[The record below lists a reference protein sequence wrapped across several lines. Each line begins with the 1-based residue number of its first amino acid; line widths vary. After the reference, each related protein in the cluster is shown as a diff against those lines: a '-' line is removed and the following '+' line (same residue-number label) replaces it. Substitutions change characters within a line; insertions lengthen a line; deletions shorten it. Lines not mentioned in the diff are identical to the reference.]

1 MKKLDRIARPYIIA
15 NAELTKLPRIGP
27 GGPGSINKEPD
38 LEAVLNVKPD
48 VIFISYMEPR
58 NADELQKKLGIPVV
72 ILTHG
77 RFASFDEL
85 VYGSL
90 RVAGKILN
98 KEKRAEEVIDFVENK
113 RLDLATRSKGFDDS
127 QKPSVYVGGVGYKGV
142 QGIESSDA
150 SFTPIE
156 WVGARNI
163 AKEVSKGE
171 HLFLDK
177 EKLLSLNPS
186 IIFIDGGGLN
196 LVKQDFEKR
205 PEFYKGLGAFKDNKV
220 YALYPF
226 NYYTT
231 NVDTAIV
238 DAYTVGKVLY
248 PENFS
253 DVSLPDKADE
263 IYKFL
268 VGKPVYKEMEK
279 DLALRKF
286 SEKDI
291 FPAGFFPLP
300 HPNHPEGGMLF
311 PKKHIDEIKKQE
323 QRDLTRFD
331 LDFDLPEHLLPEF
344 PAAIYLTTRPDLGD
358 VSQGKLVTIENYF
371 EMFNGILNPKQLE
384 GLRLLVT
391 PFPQQQFN
399 QTDDRR
405 SERPS
410 RGVTCFDCHA
420 NGHTNGGTHL
430 VGDIRPQ
437 EFRHRPGYSY
447 TERGQHPAAVRIAAS
462 VEDFGPLGR
471 VVNLGL

>member
-1 MKKLDRIARPYIIA
+1 MKKILGFFLIPALLIVTGAKLEASNGKTVTVTDMGKRSVTVPLDPKRIICLSSGTLRLICYLQATDRVVGVEDFEKTRPYARPYIIA

-163 AKEVSKGE
+163 AKEISKGE

-205 PEFYKGLGAFKDNKV
+205 PEFYKGLRAFKDNKV

-231 NVDTAIV
+231 NVDTAIA

-248 PENFS
+248 PEKFA

-279 DLALRKF
+279 D
-286 SEKDI
+286 
-291 FPAGFFPLP
+291 
-300 HPNHPEGGMLF
+300 
-311 PKKHIDEIKKQE
+311 
-323 QRDLTRFD
+323 
-331 LDFDLPEHLLPEF
+331 
-344 PAAIYLTTRPDLGD
+344 
-358 VSQGKLVTIENYF
+358 
-371 EMFNGILNPKQLE
+371 
-384 GLRLLVT
+384 
-391 PFPQQQFN
+391 
-399 QTDDRR
+399 
-405 SERPS
+405 
-410 RGVTCFDCHA
+410 
-420 NGHTNGGTHL
+420 
-430 VGDIRPQ
+430 
-437 EFRHRPGYSY
+437 
-447 TERGQHPAAVRIAAS
+447 
-462 VEDFGPLGR
+462 FGPLGR

>member
-1 MKKLDRIARPYIIA
+1 MKKILGFFLIPALVIVIAAKLEASNGKTVTVTDMGKRSVTVPLDPERIICLSSGTLRLICYLQATDRVVGVEDFEKTRPYARPYIIA

-98 KEKRAEEVIDFVENK
+98 KEKRAEEVIDFVESK
-113 RLDLATRSKGFDDS
+113 RLDLASRSKGFDKS

-150 SFTPIE
+150 SFTPME

-171 HLFLDK
+171 HLFIDK

-186 IIFIDGGGLN
+186 VIFIDGGGLN

-205 PEFYKGLGAFKDNKV
+205 PEFYKGLRAFKDNKV

-231 NVDTAIV
+231 NVDTAIA

-248 PENFS
+248 PEKFA

-279 DLALRKF
+279 D
-286 SEKDI
+286 
-291 FPAGFFPLP
+291 
-300 HPNHPEGGMLF
+300 
-311 PKKHIDEIKKQE
+311 
-323 QRDLTRFD
+323 
-331 LDFDLPEHLLPEF
+331 
-344 PAAIYLTTRPDLGD
+344 
-358 VSQGKLVTIENYF
+358 
-371 EMFNGILNPKQLE
+371 
-384 GLRLLVT
+384 
-391 PFPQQQFN
+391 
-399 QTDDRR
+399 
-405 SERPS
+405 
-410 RGVTCFDCHA
+410 
-420 NGHTNGGTHL
+420 
-430 VGDIRPQ
+430 
-437 EFRHRPGYSY
+437 
-447 TERGQHPAAVRIAAS
+447 
-462 VEDFGPLGR
+462 FGPLGR
-471 VVNLGL
+471 VVDFGM

>member
-1 MKKLDRIARPYIIA
+1 MKKILGFFLIPALVIVIAAKLEASNGETVTVTDMGKRSVTVPLAPKRIICLSSGTLRLICYLQATDRVVGVEDFEKTRPYARPYIIA
-15 NAELTKLPRIGP
+15 NPELTKLPRIGP

-113 RLDLATRSKGFDDS
+113 RLDLGTRSKGFDES

-156 WVGARNI
+156 WVGGRNI

-171 HLFLDK
+171 HLFIDK

-205 PEFYKGLGAFKDNKV
+205 PEFYKGLGAFRDNRV

-231 NVDTAIV
+231 NVDTAIA

-248 PENFS
+248 PEKFA

-263 IYKFL
+263 IYTFL
-268 VGKPVYKEMEK
+268 VGKHVYKEMEK
-279 DLALRKF
+279 
-286 SEKDI
+286 
-291 FPAGFFPLP
+291 
-300 HPNHPEGGMLF
+300 
-311 PKKHIDEIKKQE
+311 
-323 QRDLTRFD
+323 
-331 LDFDLPEHLLPEF
+331 
-344 PAAIYLTTRPDLGD
+344 
-358 VSQGKLVTIENYF
+358 
-371 EMFNGILNPKQLE
+371 
-384 GLRLLVT
+384 
-391 PFPQQQFN
+391 
-399 QTDDRR
+399 
-405 SERPS
+405 
-410 RGVTCFDCHA
+410 
-420 NGHTNGGTHL
+420 
-430 VGDIRPQ
+430 
-437 EFRHRPGYSY
+437 
-447 TERGQHPAAVRIAAS
+447 
-462 VEDFGPLGR
+462 DFGPLGR
-471 VVNLGL
+471 VVNLGM

>member
-1 MKKLDRIARPYIIA
+1 MKKILEFFLVPALVIVIAANLEASNGKTVTVTDMGKRSVTVPLAPKRIICLSSGTLRLICYLQATDRVVGVEDFEKTRPYARPYIIA

-58 NADELQKKLGIPVV
+58 NADELQKKLDIPVV

-113 RLDLATRSKGFDDS
+113 RLDLASRSKGFDGS
-127 QKPSVYVGGVGYKGV
+127 QKPSVYVGAVGYKGV

-150 SFTPIE
+150 SFTPME
-156 WVGARNI
+156 WVRARNI
-163 AKEVSKGE
+163 AKDISKGE
-171 HLFLDK
+171 HLFIDK

-186 IIFIDGGGLN
+186 VIFIDGGGLN

-205 PEFYKGLGAFKDNKV
+205 PEFYKGLRAFKDNKV

-231 NVDTAIV
+231 NVDTAIA

-248 PENFS
+248 PEKFA

-279 DLALRKF
+279 D
-286 SEKDI
+286 
-291 FPAGFFPLP
+291 
-300 HPNHPEGGMLF
+300 
-311 PKKHIDEIKKQE
+311 
-323 QRDLTRFD
+323 
-331 LDFDLPEHLLPEF
+331 
-344 PAAIYLTTRPDLGD
+344 
-358 VSQGKLVTIENYF
+358 
-371 EMFNGILNPKQLE
+371 
-384 GLRLLVT
+384 
-391 PFPQQQFN
+391 
-399 QTDDRR
+399 
-405 SERPS
+405 
-410 RGVTCFDCHA
+410 
-420 NGHTNGGTHL
+420 
-430 VGDIRPQ
+430 
-437 EFRHRPGYSY
+437 
-447 TERGQHPAAVRIAAS
+447 
-462 VEDFGPLGR
+462 FGPLGR
-471 VVNLGL
+471 VVDFGM

>member
-1 MKKLDRIARPYIIA
+1 LKKILGFFLIPALLILIAAKLEASNGKTMTVTDMGKRSVTVPLDPKRIICLSSGTLRLICYLQATDRVVGVEDFEKTRPYARPYIIA
-15 NAELTKLPRIGP
+15 NPELTKLPRIGP

-98 KEKRAEEVIDFVENK
+98 KEKRAEEVIDFVENQ
-113 RLDLATRSKGFDDS
+113 RLDLATRSKGVDES

-150 SFTPIE
+150 SFTPME
-156 WVGARNI
+156 WVGARNV

-171 HLFLDK
+171 HLFIDK

-196 LVKQDFEKR
+196 LVKQDLEKR
-205 PEFYKGLGAFKDNKV
+205 PAFYKGLGAFKDNKV
-220 YALYPF
+220 HVLYPF
-226 NYYTT
+226 NYYVT
-231 NVDTAIV
+231 NVDTAIA
-238 DAYTVGKVLY
+238 DAYAVGKVLY
-248 PENFS
+248 PEKFA

-263 IYKFL
+263 IYRFL

-279 DLALRKF
+279 D
-286 SEKDI
+286 
-291 FPAGFFPLP
+291 
-300 HPNHPEGGMLF
+300 
-311 PKKHIDEIKKQE
+311 
-323 QRDLTRFD
+323 
-331 LDFDLPEHLLPEF
+331 
-344 PAAIYLTTRPDLGD
+344 
-358 VSQGKLVTIENYF
+358 
-371 EMFNGILNPKQLE
+371 
-384 GLRLLVT
+384 
-391 PFPQQQFN
+391 
-399 QTDDRR
+399 
-405 SERPS
+405 
-410 RGVTCFDCHA
+410 
-420 NGHTNGGTHL
+420 
-430 VGDIRPQ
+430 
-437 EFRHRPGYSY
+437 
-447 TERGQHPAAVRIAAS
+447 
-462 VEDFGPLGR
+462 FGPLGR